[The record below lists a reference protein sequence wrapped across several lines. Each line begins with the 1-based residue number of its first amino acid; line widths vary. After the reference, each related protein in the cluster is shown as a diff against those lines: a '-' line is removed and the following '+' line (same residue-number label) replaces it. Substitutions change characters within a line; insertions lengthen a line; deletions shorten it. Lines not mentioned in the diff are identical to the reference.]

1 MSVAYKDYYQTLG
14 VSRDA
19 SQEEIAK
26 AFKKLARKYHP
37 DLNPNDTEAENKFKE
52 VNEAYEVLKDPE
64 KRKRYDHLGADWEHG
79 QNFEPPPG
87 YENVHFTFGGP
98 GGGAQ
103 FGSGFSDFFE
113 TIFGD
118 LFGQAGGGPRGG
130 GASFQRTQGGF
141 GGAGPFGG
149 AGFSEHDFAAKGQ
162 SAETTLEL
170 NLEEAYQ
177 GGHKTISLQEQTA
190 GPDGRP
196 HVQNKTLD
204 VNIPPG
210 VTDGSKI
217 RLSGQGSPG
226 RGGGPSGDL
235 YLKVKLL
242 PHAQFRVDGQNI
254 IYDLP
259 VAPWEAALGATVSVP
274 TLEGRVEMK
283 IPAGTSCG
291 QKLRLRGKGLGRGI
305 KKGDQIVQIMIK
317 VPKNLSEKEKE
328 LFEQLAAVS
337 RFQPRS

>member
-19 SQEEIAK
+19 SQEEISK

-37 DLNPNDTEAENKFKE
+37 DLNPNDTDAENKFKE

-64 KRKRYDHLGADWEHG
+64 KRERYDHLGADWEHG

-87 YENVHFTFGGP
+87 YENVRFTFGGP

-130 GASFQRTQGGF
+130 GARFQRTQGGF

-149 AGFSEHDFAAKGQ
+149 AGFTEHDFASKGQ

-170 NLEEAYQ
+170 SLEEAYQ
-177 GGHKTISLQEQTA
+177 GGHKTITLQEQTV

-196 HVQNKTLD
+196 QVQNKTLD

-217 RLSGQGSPG
+217 RLSGQGGPG

-235 YLKVKLL
+235 FLKVKLL
-242 PHAQFRVDGQNI
+242 PHAQFRIDGHNI

-259 VAPWEAALGATVSVP
+259 VAPWEGALGATVSVP
-274 TLEGRVEMK
+274 TLEGGVEMK
-283 IPAGTSCG
+283 IPPGTSGG
-291 QKLRLRGKGLGRGI
+291 QKLRLRGKGLGRGA
-305 KKGDQIVQIMIK
+305 KKGDQLVQIMIK
-317 VPKNLSEKEKE
+317 VPKKLSEKEKE
-328 LFEQLAAVS
+328 LFEQLAAES
-337 RFQPRS
+337 QFQPRS

>member
-1 MSVAYKDYYQTLG
+1 MSVSYKDYYQTLG

-19 SQEEIAK
+19 SQEDISK

-37 DLNPNDTEAENKFKE
+37 DLNPNDKEAETKFKE
-52 VNEAYEVLKDPE
+52 VNEAYEVLKDPD
-64 KRKRYDHLGADWEHG
+64 KRQRYDQLGADWEHG

-87 YENVHFTFGGP
+87 YENVRFTFGGP

-118 LFGQAGGGPRGG
+118 LFGQGGPRSGRG
-130 GASFQRTQGGF
+130 RYQQAQGGF

-162 SAETTLEL
+162 NAETTLEL
-170 NLEEAYQ
+170 SLEEAFR
-177 GGHKTISLQEQTA
+177 GGHKTLTLQEQTA

-204 VNIPPG
+204 VTIPPG

-226 RGGGPSGDL
+226 RGGGPAGDL
-235 YLKVKLL
+235 YLRVKLL
-242 PHAQFRVDGQNI
+242 PHSQFRVDGQNI
-254 IYDLP
+254 IHDLP
-259 VAPWEAALGATVSVP
+259 VAPWEAALGTTLSVP
-274 TLEGRVEMK
+274 TLEGSVEMK
-283 IPAGTSCG
+283 IPPGTSGG
-291 QKLRLRGKGLGRGI
+291 QKLRLRGKGLGRGT
-305 KKGDQIVQIMIK
+305 KKGDQLVQIVIK
-317 VPKNLSEKEKE
+317 VPKHLSEKEKD
-328 LFEQLAAVS
+328 LFEQLAAES

>member
-19 SQEEIAK
+19 SQEEISK

-37 DLNPNDTEAENKFKE
+37 DLNPNDQEAEQKFKE

-87 YENVHFTFGGP
+87 YENVRFTFGGGP

-118 LFGQAGGGPRGG
+118 LFGQGGG
-130 GASFQRTQGGF
+130 GARFQRSQGGF
-141 GGAGPFGG
+141 GAGAGPFAG

-162 SAETTLEL
+162 NAETTLEL
-170 NLEEAYQ
+170 SLEEAYQ
-177 GGHKTISLQEQTA
+177 GGHKKITLQEQTV

-196 HVQNKTLD
+196 HLQNKTLD

-210 VTDGSKI
+210 VIDGSKI

-226 RGGGPSGDL
+226 RSGGPAGDL

-242 PHAQFRVDGQNI
+242 PHSQFRIDGHNI

-259 VAPWEAALGATVSVP
+259 VAPWEAALGTTLSVP

-283 IPAGTSCG
+283 IPPGTSGG
-291 QKLRLRGKGLGRGI
+291 QKLRLRGKGLGRGG
-305 KKGDQIVQIMIK
+305 KKGDQLVQVMVK
-317 VPKNLSEKEKE
+317 VPKHLSEKEKE
-328 LFEQLAAVS
+328 LFEQLAAES
-337 RFQPRS
+337 SFQPRS

>member
-1 MSVAYKDYYQTLG
+1 MSVSYKDYYQTLG

-19 SQEEIAK
+19 SQEDISK

-37 DLNPNDTEAENKFKE
+37 DLNPNDKEAETKFKE
-52 VNEAYEVLKDPE
+52 VNEAYEVLKDPD
-64 KRKRYDHLGADWEHG
+64 KRKRYDQLGADWEHG

-87 YENVHFTFGGP
+87 YENVRFTFGGP

-118 LFGQAGGGPRGG
+118 LFGQGGPHSGGGRYQQ
-130 GASFQRTQGGF
+130 ARGGF

-149 AGFSEHDFAAKGQ
+149 AGFAEHDFAAKGQ
-162 SAETTLEL
+162 NAETTLEL
-170 NLEEAYQ
+170 SLEEAFK
-177 GGHKTISLQEQTA
+177 GGHKTLTLQEQTA

-204 VNIPPG
+204 VTIPPG

-226 RGGGPSGDL
+226 RGGGPAGDL
-235 YLKVKLL
+235 YLRVKLL
-242 PHAQFRVDGQNI
+242 PHSQFRVDGQNI
-254 IYDLP
+254 IHDLP
-259 VAPWEAALGATVSVP
+259 VAPWEAALGATLSVP
-274 TLEGRVEMK
+274 TLEGSVEMK
-283 IPAGTSCG
+283 IPPGTSGG
-291 QKLRLRGKGLGRGI
+291 QKLRLRGKGLGRGA
-305 KKGDQIVQIMIK
+305 KKGDQLVQVVIK
-317 VPKNLSEKEKE
+317 VPKHLSEKEKE
-328 LFEQLAAVS
+328 LFEQLAAES
-337 RFQPRS
+337 RFQPRA